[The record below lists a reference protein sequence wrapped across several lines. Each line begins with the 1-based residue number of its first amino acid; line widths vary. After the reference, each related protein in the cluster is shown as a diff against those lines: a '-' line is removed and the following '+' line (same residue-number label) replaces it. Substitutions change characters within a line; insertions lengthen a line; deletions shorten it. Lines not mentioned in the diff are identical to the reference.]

1 MAKKTDSRGRA
12 THTSSPTMAHAAER
26 YLSDRERSKSTSH
39 IVSKLAPFWGQFR
52 LEEVTQRVMDDY
64 AKGLADMAQATRAR
78 MCRQARTVYL
88 FGCREFDLAPKGIK
102 VPTEGRHRVEFLTKK
117 EVTKL
122 LEGLTDEARAIAT
135 FMVYTG
141 ARYCEARLVEA
152 DDLKQMGTVLM
163 CRLRHRK
170 GRETLWRERWVPVHP
185 QVEDAIRLHGSA
197 TGVLWR
203 NSLGGQWH
211 QDAAALRNQMK
222 RVSAK
227 LGFEARPH
235 VLRHTFGTLLAKEG
249 GDLRILAELMGHAS
263 LQQTRS
269 YINAGNQEA
278 AKLVG
283 KL

>member
-1 MAKKTDSRGRA
+1 
-12 THTSSPTMAHAAER
+12 
-26 YLSDRERSKSTSH
+26 
-39 IVSKLAPFWGQFR
+39 
-52 LEEVTQRVMDDY
+52 MDDY
-64 AKGLADMAQATRAR
+64 AKGLTSMAQASKAR

-88 FGCREFDLAPKGIK
+88 YGCREFDLAPKGIK
-102 VPTEGRHRVEFLTKK
+102 VPTEGKHSAEFLTKD
-117 EVTKL
+117 ELAKL

-141 ARYCEARLVEA
+141 ARYCEARLVEV
-152 DDLKQMGTVLM
+152 DDLKQMGTALM

-185 QVEDAIRLHGSA
+185 QVQEVIRLHGSV
-197 TGVLWR
+197 TGALWR

-211 QDAAALRNQMK
+211 QDAAGLRNQMK
-222 RVSAK
+222 RISAK

-235 VLRHTFGTLLAKEG
+235 VLRHTFGTLLANEG

-263 LQQTRS
+263 LQQTRT

-278 AKLVG
+278 AMLIG

>member
-1 MAKKTDSRGRA
+1 MKKTKIKDA
-12 THTSSPTMAHAAER
+12 HSPTMAQAAHR
-26 YLSDRERSKSTSH
+26 YLSDRDRSRATTH

-52 LEEVTQRVMDDY
+52 LVDVTQRTMDDY
-64 AKGLADMAQATRAR
+64 AKGLEGMAQATKAR

-88 FGCREFDLAPKGIK
+88 YGCREFDLAPKGIK
-102 VPTEGRHRVEFLTKK
+102 VPTEGKHRAEFLTKD
-117 EVTKL
+117 ELAKL

-141 ARYCEARLVEA
+141 ARYCEARLVEV
-152 DDLKQMGTVLM
+152 DDLKQMGTALM

-185 QVEDAIRLHGSA
+185 QVQEVIRQHGSVSGA
-197 TGVLWR
+197 LWR
-203 NSLGGQWH
+203 NSLGEQWH
-211 QDAAALRNQMK
+211 QDAGALRNQMK

-263 LQQTRS
+263 LEQTRT

-278 AKLVG
+278 AALVG